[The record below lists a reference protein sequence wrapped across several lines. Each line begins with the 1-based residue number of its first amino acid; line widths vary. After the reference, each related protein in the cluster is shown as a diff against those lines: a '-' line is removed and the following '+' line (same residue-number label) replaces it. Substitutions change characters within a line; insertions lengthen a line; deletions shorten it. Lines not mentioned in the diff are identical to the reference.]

1 MVQLEVMQ
9 SDESRQEEWRVGM
22 VGGSR
27 GGDGGGVK
35 REMVLIKVSSLSVLV
50 DKHFKKLCR

>member
-9 SDESRQEEWRVGM
+9 SDESRREEWRVGM

-27 GGDGGGVK
+27 GGGVK

>member
-9 SDESRQEEWRVGM
+9 SDESR
-22 VGGSR
+22 R
-27 GGDGGGVK
+27 GVESGDGGWRWVEVVGVK